1 MIMMDEDKVNINM
14 NKVCRDI
21 FRAVH
26 EGKWLRIEYENKEG
40 EITKFWI
47 GIYDIDVRGGRL
59 IVDALNIASFQYG
72 ERYSLFI
79 NKIIINFQKE
89 EPT

>member
-1 MIMMDEDKVNINM
+1 MDEDKVNINM

-40 EITKFWI
+40 IFSFI
-47 GIYDIDVRGGRL
+47 SAFRSFNL
-59 IVDALNIASFQYG
+59 LMCNI
-72 ERYSLFI
+72 E
-79 NKIIINFQKE
+79 
-89 EPT
+89 